1 MSWKSRKTY
10 PQRRIT
16 TRKPETAGGPAWPER
31 GERLPGPKR
40 GVDDVDLTTRV
51 LGASLED
58 LGQKQRLAAR
68 NLANIDTPGYQ
79 AEHLHFR
86 GLLTQYI
93 AHGGQGPVPT
103 PSVTFDT
110 AAVQNDGN
118 TVSLDAQM
126 VSLVKTG
133 LAYRFTA
140 AQLRDAYQRLTFA
153 ATGAGT
159 A

>member
-1 MSWKSRKTY
+1 MPGDANNGLKL
-10 PQRRIT
+10 
-16 TRKPETAGGPAWPER
+16 ETVTAALGPRAAGRWAGSQ
-31 GERLPGPKR
+31 R

-51 LGASLED
+51 LGAALEA
-58 LGQKQRLAAR
+58 LGEQQRLDAR

-79 AEHLHFR
+79 AQQLHFR
-86 GLLTQYI
+86 NMLARYI
-93 AHGGQGPVPT
+93 AQGGQGPAPT
-103 PSVTFDT
+103 PRVAVDP
-110 AAVQNDGN
+110 APVQNDGN
-118 TVSLDAQM
+118 SVSLDAQM

-140 AQLRDAYQRLTFA
+140 AELRDAYQRITFA